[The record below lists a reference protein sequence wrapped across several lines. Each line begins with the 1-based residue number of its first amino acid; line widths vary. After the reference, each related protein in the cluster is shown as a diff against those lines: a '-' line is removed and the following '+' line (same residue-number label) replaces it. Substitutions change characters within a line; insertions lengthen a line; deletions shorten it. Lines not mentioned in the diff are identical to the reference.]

1 MSSLKK
7 TIQINPELFKMAG
20 GKTRK
25 NKEKKEKPK
34 LLITPNS
41 LKTKLLNRI
50 KSHKENE
57 LKEVNSKDTNTLK
70 ENTLNPT
77 DKYTDEFYGA
87 LGYLSDLS
95 KKHKKDMDKIRYE
108 KSMQG
113 KKEDIHNKTVRHYPH
128 VELELPHELQEPIK
142 ISNIEFNSPIEVE
155 EKIGYAVDT
164 EVPHGCLRNGQKP
177 TYRTWKNQTRKN
189 VPTTSTS
196 ANPSPIIPN
205 TNTLDT
211 PMNREQRLSLI
222 KNKLK
227 TLENSSKPT
236 IQSLQSLQSL
246 QSNKIGN
253 HIKIKEPIR
262 LANNNISINK
272 NHINKNHINENL
284 INENHINENLIN
296 ENLINENIINENI
309 INQDVLNEDLLFDKN
324 NTQRLIRH
332 NNSNNELREPILPSK
347 KLIKKTIRRKFTLG
361 KSNIYRKVGV
371 LIKDKNT
378 RRKIL
383 NAHTELKKTSIGDIK
398 KYLRAQG
405 IIKIGSTAPNDVL
418 RKTYEN
424 SRLAGEIN
432 NTNNEVLIH
441 NFLNSDETNNL

>member
-34 LLITPNS
+34 ILITPNS

-50 KSHKENE
+50 KNHKENE
-57 LKEVNSKDTNTLK
+57 LKEINDKNSSTNINANINSNANTLK
-70 ENTLNPT
+70 ET

-108 KSMQG
+108 KSLQG

-128 VELELPHELQEPIK
+128 VELELPPELQEPIK
-142 ISNIEFNSPIEVE
+142 ISNIEFNTPIEVE
-155 EKIGYAVDT
+155 EKIGYVIDT

-189 VPTTSTS
+189 VPTTFTS
-196 ANPSPIIPN
+196 ANQSSIIPNPILLN
-205 TNTLDT
+205 TNTLEG
-211 PMNREQRLSLI
+211 PLNREQRLSLI

-227 TLENSSKPT
+227 NLENSSKPT
-236 IQSLQSLQSL
+236 IQSI

-253 HIKIKEPIR
+253 QIKRKESIH
-262 LANNNISINK
+262 LANNNISIN
-272 NHINKNHINENL
+272 
-284 INENHINENLIN
+284 
-296 ENLINENIINENI
+296 ENIINENYINKNI

-324 NTQRLIRH
+324 QTQHLIRE
-332 NNSNNELREPILPSK
+332 NNSNNESREPILPSK

-441 NFLNSDETNNL
+441 NFLNSEETNNF